1 MKKQNFLNIIVVVF
15 LFFSSC
21 TTEQERM
28 ETRLKKF
35 IAAYEQLIIPL
46 YREMALTSWNANI
59 TGKDE
64 DLADSERASFE
75 FSRVYTDVSAFNE
88 LKMIKESGSV
98 KDPLLIRQL
107 DLLYDA
113 YLGNQ
118 VDTSLISER
127 LKMETE
133 ISRKYLNFR
142 ARVNGKDLSD
152 NEVEDILRNSRNS
165 QELKSAWEGHKMIG
179 PVVVK
184 DIIDLVKHRN
194 RIAKLLGFS
203 NYHEMS
209 LNLSG
214 QDPEEVTS
222 LLDELDNLTKENFI
236 KLKRDID
243 INFRKLYRIFGH
255 GNTRTG
261 ISRKRQKFILSILTN
276 TMLTRIL

>member
-35 IAAYEQLIIPL
+35 IAGYEQLVIPL

-64 DLADSERASFE
+64 DLAISERASFE

-107 DLLYDA
+107 ELLYDA

-165 QELKSAWEGHKMIG
+165 QELRSAG
-179 PVVVK
+179 K
-184 DIIDLVKHRN
+184 DIK
-194 RIAKLLGFS
+194 
-203 NYHEMS
+203 
-209 LNLSG
+209 
-214 QDPEEVTS
+214 
-222 LLDELDNLTKENFI
+222 
-236 KLKRDID
+236 
-243 INFRKLYRIFGH
+243 
-255 GNTRTG
+255 
-261 ISRKRQKFILSILTN
+261 
-276 TMLTRIL
+276 